1 VTGVQTCALPIY
13 SALAAV
19 IALFLFYATINIIK
33 ETVTKML
40 GEEPDNN
47 LIEKITAHVRAAY
60 GNNLQIQH
68 FHIHDYV
75 TQKELTMHIR
85 LDKNMTI
92 EKGHEIAS
100 KIEETIKANFDII
113 TTIHIEPLKTGDNA

>member
-1 VTGVQTCALPIY
+1 
-13 SALAAV
+13 
-19 IALFLFYATINIIK
+19 
-33 ETVTKML
+33 ML
-40 GEEPDNN
+40 GEEPDKNI
-47 LIEKITAHVRAAY
+47 IEKITAHVRASY
-60 GNNLQIQH
+60 GDNLQIHH

-100 KIEETIKANFDII
+100 GIEETIKKNFDII
-113 TTIHIEPLKTGDNA
+113 ATIHIEPQKTGANA